1 MVLLYLFIVERNGF
15 VKKIH
20 FSFSA
25 LNLNCW
31 LKKQL
36 HICDKNLAK
45 QKNMD
50 TL

>member
-15 VKKIH
+15 VKKSILVLVH
-20 FSFSA
+20 WTWITDWRNNWIFVT
-25 LNLNCW
+25 
-31 LKKQL
+31 
-36 HICDKNLAK
+36 KNLAK